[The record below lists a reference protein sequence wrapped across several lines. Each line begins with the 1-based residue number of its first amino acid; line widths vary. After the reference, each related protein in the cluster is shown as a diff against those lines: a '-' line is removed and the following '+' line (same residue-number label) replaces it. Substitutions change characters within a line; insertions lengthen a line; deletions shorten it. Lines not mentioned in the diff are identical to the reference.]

1 MSSAGPHLPLPPR
14 PPHDPLAMRLSGT
27 DGWRLADALLDGL
40 TAGGDGLALR
50 LETVTPAE
58 PGPLDPRG
66 TFGGLVPPV
75 TAAYTPDG
83 QFYALDRKG
92 RRILWFDACC
102 CRFVPLPCLGDAPGD
117 VRMPDRPLAFAADET
132 MLAVGGTTPKGGRV
146 AVMGRRDL
154 TPRLV
159 LDRDWEP
166 NALAFDRRGGLY
178 VADRKHGVVHR
189 FAAGGRPSWSV
200 PVGVVHGLAVDCAG
214 MPWAATETG
223 LIQLK
228 KAPSS
233 PERGLGDGD
242 SPRRNVREVRGS
254 LTRRLDEPPSPRG
267 GEGIGPFPPLPF
279 RLDARGRFVLGDL
292 CRAAGG
298 TPRGAGLFAE
308 DGTPLAEAPAPFA
321 PAIFTKVGRF
331 VTTALDSRIHACRWH
346 RLAFR
351 AELPPGTRL
360 TLRTRSDEIEWPIAG
375 VADPADAGWSE
386 PQTWVSGDPAP
397 ECLVVSPPGRFLWV
411 EVALAGNGS
420 ATPALWTLDVEFP
433 RVPLR
438 RYLPAVVGENP
449 VAADLTDRLLAIF
462 DQGFRGIESRLDE
475 VGYLFDPRSAPE
487 PMLDWLA
494 SWVGLGFPQGLGA
507 AEKRRLL
514 RHAPRLY
521 AERGTLEG
529 LRQFLMLQLGLDRA
543 ACRQRTVLCGP
554 ACAPPPH
561 PPEPPRLIL
570 EHWRLRRWLFLG
582 RGRLGEASRLWG
594 EAVLDRS
601 RVGEGMR
608 LGGTR
613 LALER
618 DPLRDPFHAEAHA
631 FSVFLPAG
639 RGATP
644 ARRRRIEALVVRE
657 APAHTRAVVH
667 WVEPNMRLGIQSTL
681 GFDAVLGTPCAP
693 PPAVGEARLGHA
705 TRLAGAGG
713 GAGMSG
719 RLGVDTRFDRGGAGT

>member
-1 MSSAGPHLPLPPR
+1 MSGAGPHLPPSPR

-27 DGWRLADALLDGL
+27 DGWRLAGALLDGV
-40 TAGGDGLALR
+40 TADGDGRALR

-83 QFYALDRKG
+83 QLYALDRKG

-117 VRMPDRPLAFAADET
+117 VRIPDRPLAVAADET

-214 MPWAATETG
+214 VLWVAAETG
-223 LIQLK
+223 LIQLN
-228 KAPSS
+228 KALSPSG
-233 PERGLGDGD
+233 R
-242 SPRRNVREVRGS
+242 
-254 LTRRLDEPPSPRG
+254 
-267 GEGIGPFPPLPF
+267 EGIGPLPPLPF

-292 CRAAGG
+292 CRIAGG

-308 DGTPLAEAPAPFA
+308 DGTPLAESPAPFA
-321 PAIFTKVGRF
+321 PAVFTKAGRF

-351 AELPPGTRL
+351 VELPPGTRL
-360 TLRTRSDEIEWPIAG
+360 TLRTRSDEIEWPTAD

-386 PQTWVSGDPAP
+386 PQTWASGDPTP
-397 ECLVVSPPGRFLWV
+397 ECLVVSPPGRFLRV
-411 EVALAGNGS
+411 EVALAGNGT

-438 RYLPAVVGENP
+438 RYLPAVFGENP

-475 VGYLFDPRSAPE
+475 VGYLFDPHSAPDA
-487 PMLDWLA
+487 MLDWLA
-494 SWVGLGFPQGLGA
+494 SWVGLGFPPGLGA
-507 AEKRRLL
+507 TEKRRLL

-529 LRQFLMLQLGLDRA
+529 LRQLLMLHLGLDRA
-543 ACRQRTVLCGP
+543 ACRPRTVVCGP
-554 ACAPPPH
+554 ACAPPPRE
-561 PPEPPRLIL
+561 PEPPRLIL

-601 RVGEGMR
+601 RVGGGMQ

-639 RGATP
+639 RAATP
-644 ARRRRIEALVVRE
+644 ARRRRIEALVARE

-667 WVEPNMRLGIQSTL
+667 WVEPNMRLGVQSTL
-681 GFDAVLGTPCAP
+681 GFNAVLGTPCAP
-693 PPAVGEARLGHA
+693 PPTVGEARLGRA
-705 TRLAGAGG
+705 TRLAEAGG

-719 RLGVDTRFDRGGAGT
+719 RLGVDTRFDRRGAGT

>member
-1 MSSAGPHLPLPPR
+1 MSGAGPHLPPSPR

-27 DGWRLADALLDGL
+27 DGWRLAGALLDGV
-40 TAGGDGLALR
+40 TADGDGRALR

-83 QFYALDRKG
+83 QLYALDRKG

-117 VRMPDRPLAFAADET
+117 VRIPDRPLAFAADET

-214 MPWAATETG
+214 VLWAAAETG
-223 LIQLK
+223 LIQLN
-228 KAPSS
+228 KALSPSG
-233 PERGLGDGD
+233 R
-242 SPRRNVREVRGS
+242 
-254 LTRRLDEPPSPRG
+254 
-267 GEGIGPFPPLPF
+267 EGIGPLPPLPF

-292 CRAAGG
+292 CRIAGG

-308 DGTPLAEAPAPFA
+308 DGTPLAESPAPFA
-321 PAIFTKVGRF
+321 PAVFTKAGRF

-351 AELPPGTRL
+351 VELPPGTRL
-360 TLRTRSDEIEWPIAG
+360 TLRTRSDEIEWPTAD

-386 PQTWVSGDPAP
+386 PQTWASGDPTP
-397 ECLVVSPPGRFLWV
+397 ECLVVSPPGRFLRV
-411 EVALAGNGS
+411 EVALAGNGT

-438 RYLPAVVGENP
+438 RYLPAVFGENP

-475 VGYLFDPRSAPE
+475 VGYLFDPHSAPDA
-487 PMLDWLA
+487 MLDWLA
-494 SWVGLGFPQGLGA
+494 SWVGLGFPPGLGA
-507 AEKRRLL
+507 TEKRRLL

-529 LRQFLMLQLGLDRA
+529 LRQLLMLHLGLDRA
-543 ACRQRTVLCGP
+543 ACRPRTVVCGP
-554 ACAPPPH
+554 ACAPPPRE
-561 PPEPPRLIL
+561 PEPPRLIL

-601 RVGEGMR
+601 RVGGGIQ

-639 RGATP
+639 RAATP
-644 ARRRRIEALVVRE
+644 ARRRRIEALVARE

-667 WVEPNMRLGIQSTL
+667 WVEPNMRLGVQSTL
-681 GFDAVLGTPCAP
+681 GFNAVLGTPCAP
-693 PPAVGEARLGHA
+693 PPTVGEARLGRA
-705 TRLAGAGG
+705 TRLAEAGG

-719 RLGVDTRFDRGGAGT
+719 RLGVDTRFDRRGAGT

>member
-1 MSSAGPHLPLPPR
+1 MSGAGPHLPPSPR

-27 DGWRLADALLDGL
+27 DGWRLAGALLDGV
-40 TAGGDGLALR
+40 TADGDGRALR

-83 QFYALDRKG
+83 QLYALDRKG

-117 VRMPDRPLAFAADET
+117 VRIPDRPLAFAADET

-214 MPWAATETG
+214 VLWAAAETG
-223 LIQLK
+223 LIQLN
-228 KAPSS
+228 KALSPSG
-233 PERGLGDGD
+233 R
-242 SPRRNVREVRGS
+242 
-254 LTRRLDEPPSPRG
+254 
-267 GEGIGPFPPLPF
+267 EGIGPLPPLPF

-292 CRAAGG
+292 CRIAGG

-321 PAIFTKVGRF
+321 PAVFTKAGRF

-351 AELPPGTRL
+351 VELPPGTRL
-360 TLRTRSDEIEWPIAG
+360 TLRTRSDEIEWPTAD

-386 PQTWVSGDPAP
+386 PQTWASGDPTP
-397 ECLVVSPPGRFLWV
+397 ECLVVSPPGRFLRV
-411 EVALAGNGS
+411 EVALAGNGT

-438 RYLPAVVGENP
+438 RYLPAVFGENP

-475 VGYLFDPRSAPE
+475 VGYLFDPHSAPDA
-487 PMLDWLA
+487 MLDWLA
-494 SWVGLGFPQGLGA
+494 SWVGLGFPPGLGA
-507 AEKRRLL
+507 TEKRRLL

-529 LRQFLMLQLGLDRA
+529 LRQLLMLHLGLDRA
-543 ACRQRTVLCGP
+543 ACRPRTVVCGP
-554 ACAPPPH
+554 ACAPPPRE
-561 PPEPPRLIL
+561 PEPPRLIL

-601 RVGEGMR
+601 RVGGGMQ

-639 RGATP
+639 RAATP
-644 ARRRRIEALVVRE
+644 ARRRRIEALVARE

-667 WVEPNMRLGIQSTL
+667 WVEPNMRLGVQSTL
-681 GFDAVLGTPCAP
+681 GFNAVLGTPCAP
-693 PPAVGEARLGHA
+693 PPTVGEARLGRA
-705 TRLAGAGG
+705 TRLAEAGG

-719 RLGVDTRFDRGGAGT
+719 RLGVDTRFDRRGAGT